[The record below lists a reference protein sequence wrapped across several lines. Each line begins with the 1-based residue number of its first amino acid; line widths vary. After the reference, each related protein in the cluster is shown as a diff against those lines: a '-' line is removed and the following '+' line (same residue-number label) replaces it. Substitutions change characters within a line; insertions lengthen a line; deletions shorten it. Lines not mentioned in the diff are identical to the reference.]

1 MHPTYASGRRQH
13 LTNKTGRKPCP
24 TDKTGRKPCPTDKTG
39 RKPCPTNKT
48 GRKLCPTNKT
58 GRKPCPT
65 NKTGRKPRKQTL
77 VKNDDRYTVKCKH
90 CDTVRSVNKAPAVLN
105 CKGGCKKNYV
115 HDLELGSNKHW
126 EVIAEADDRDKQQEN
141 VIESDDGDGNFE
153 FEMDISSLCLLL
165 SRHTKDPL
173 HQVLSSVPVG
183 SLHPFFHKPHAFF
196 C

>member
-1 MHPTYASGRRQH
+1 MLY
-13 LTNKTGRKPCP
+13 
-24 TDKTGRKPCPTDKTG
+24 
-39 RKPCPTNKT
+39 
-48 GRKLCPTNKT
+48 
-58 GRKPCPT
+58 
-65 NKTGRKPRKQTL
+65 
-77 VKNDDRYTVKCKH
+77 
-90 CDTVRSVNKAPAVLN
+90 

-173 HQVLSSVPVG
+173 HQVLASVPIG
-183 SLHPFFHKPHAFF
+183 SLHPFFRKPHSQSALHLLKMATIYWTEWLSERTLYKL
-196 C
+196 